1 MNAILG
7 YAQILHR
14 APDLPSNHRPA
25 VDTIET
31 SGNHLLALI
40 NDVLDLSRIEAG
52 RLELQEADFDLV
64 SLIEGLSAMFKVRCE
79 QQQLDWKV
87 EWKEESRVGSPDESG
102 EEEEGREEGK
112 DGKDALHV
120 SRILVH
126 GDEGKLRQVLIN
138 LLGNAVK
145 FTDAGAVTLRI
156 VSPLLVSPLR
166 GEMSR
171 SDREGTRRRNTEG
184 ADDEAADDSFRF
196 DVIDTGV
203 GIPLEVQAAI
213 LEPFQQAQAGVA
225 KGGTGLGLAISQR
238 YIELMGR
245 ELELESPPAIPL
257 PPRVGGGPGSRFFFT
272 VPLPPAT
279 SDAIAEPSQ
288 WSDVTRLAEEY
299 HVNALIVDDAKIN
312 RDVLSRILTDLGVEV
327 MEAENGQ
334 QGVEMV
340 REHQPDIVFMDI
352 RMPVMDGLEA
362 AGQIFEEFGKDRL
375 KLAAISASTLTHEQQ
390 IYLDAGFDDFIS
402 KPFRFER
409 VCECLAT
416 LLGVEFERGE
426 PQATETEPEAV
437 LAVSLPGDL
446 LEQLKSAAE
455 LYMVTDLETHL
466 KAVEVLGE
474 SEQRLAD
481 QLRELIQ
488 HYDMDSVLHIL
499 SEIQNST

>member
-1 MNAILG
+1 
-7 YAQILHR
+7 
-14 APDLPSNHRPA
+14 
-25 VDTIET
+25 
-31 SGNHLLALI
+31 
-40 NDVLDLSRIEAG
+40 
-52 RLELQEADFDLV
+52 
-64 SLIEGLSAMFKVRCE
+64 
-79 QQQLDWKV
+79 
-87 EWKEESRVGSPDESG
+87 
-102 EEEEGREEGK
+102 
-112 DGKDALHV
+112 
-120 SRILVH
+120 
-126 GDEGKLRQVLIN
+126 
-138 LLGNAVK
+138 
-145 FTDAGAVTLRI
+145 
-156 VSPLLVSPLR
+156 
-166 GEMSR
+166 
-171 SDREGTRRRNTEG
+171 
-184 ADDEAADDSFRF
+184 
-196 DVIDTGV
+196 
-203 GIPLEVQAAI
+203 
-213 LEPFQQAQAGVA
+213 
-225 KGGTGLGLAISQR
+225 
-238 YIELMGR
+238 
-245 ELELESPPAIPL
+245 
-257 PPRVGGGPGSRFFFT
+257 
-272 VPLPPAT
+272 
-279 SDAIAEPSQ
+279 
-288 WSDVTRLAEEY
+288 
-299 HVNALIVDDAKIN
+299 
-312 RDVLSRILTDLGVEV
+312 

-481 QLRELIQ
+481 QPRELIQ